1 MNVKDRLLLSGRNL
15 LGSLSRDDGY
25 LPYWH
30 MAVDGDLRAM
40 YQFRPYCTGHNVGR
54 WWNAMLRLE
63 RAAGFE
69 IPVEIEAAMLE
80 NSRRLSDNASGI
92 FLEDVDPCDPATWY
106 IHSYR
111 ETMLSFGL
119 LVECRGSNRA
129 AAWGRRAIEGM
140 SRASRDL
147 MEWKF
152 SFDGGPVRSKHGN
165 SAAPAYTH
173 GRAIEGLLCFHAATG
188 EPAAFKEAERLA
200 DFHFRFLL
208 NQDGSL
214 AGGCG
219 HHTHSYLNTLR
230 GLLKLAVLQGSRER
244 QELIYKTYREAV
256 SGMITR
262 SGFVTHDIGD
272 HYGGDIA
279 SAGDIAHIALL
290 LWDLFADPGL
300 LDDAERIARAR
311 LFPAQVREPVPIRPA
326 EVAGARDCYR
336 DLPIRFVGA
345 IGGSVGHVSGQTCVT
360 DFTASALHSL
370 IELWT
375 RTVDVEG
382 EVVRVNFHFDY
393 DLPELSV
400 RAERGEN
407 GARVTVVNRTGKEL
421 RLRYPGWA
429 DEGTCSVT
437 VDGRPV
443 EATVQNGF
451 VVVAQ
456 GEGAS
461 TSELR
466 FALPEYEEDELSR
479 DASAEEDTVVAFRW
493 RGDEIA
499 DVSSG
504 GPYMEPHP
512 ALCRSLL

>member
-1 MNVKDRLLLSGRNL
+1 MNVENRLLLTGRNL
-15 LGSLSRDDGY
+15 LGCLSRDRGY

-30 MAVDGDLRAM
+30 MAVDGELRAM
-40 YQFRPYCTGHNVGR
+40 YQFRRYSTGHNVGR
-54 WWNAMLRLE
+54 WWNTMLRLE
-63 RAAGFE
+63 RATGFE
-69 IPVEIEAAMLE
+69 IPAAMEAAMLE
-80 NSRRLSDNASGI
+80 NSWRLSDNPSGI
-92 FLEDVDPCDPATWY
+92 FLEDVDPRDPATWY

-119 LVECRGSNRA
+119 LAECRGSGRA
-129 AAWGRRAIEGM
+129 AECGRRAIERM

-152 SFDGGPVRSKHGN
+152 SFDGGPPLAKHGN

-188 EPAAFKEAERLA
+188 DPAALEEAERLA
-200 DFHFRFLL
+200 DFHFGYLL
-208 NQDGSL
+208 NEDGSL

-230 GLLKLAVLQGSRER
+230 GLLMLAVLQGSRER
-244 QELIYKTYREAV
+244 QELIYRTYRDAV

-272 HYGGDIA
+272 RYGGDIA

-290 LWDLFADPGL
+290 LWDRFADPGL

-311 LFPAQVREPVPIRPA
+311 LFPAQVREPVAIRPA
-326 EVAGARDCYR
+326 EEADTRDCYR
-336 DLPIRFVGA
+336 DLADRFVGA

-360 DFTASALHSL
+360 DFTAAALHSL

-375 RTVDVEG
+375 RTVDVE
-382 EVVRVNFHFDY
+382 EEIVRVNFHFDRE
-393 DLPELSV
+393 LPEV
-400 RAERGEN
+400 EVKAGRGES
-407 GARVTVVNRTGKEL
+407 GARVTVVNRTGREL
-421 RLRYPGWA
+421 RLRFPGWA
-429 DEGTCSVT
+429 DEGTCSLK

-443 EATVQNGF
+443 AVSVENGF
-451 VVVAQ
+451 VAVAQ
-456 GEGAS
+456 GEGAT

-466 FALPEYEEDELSR
+466 FALPEYEEEELSR
-479 DASAEEDTVVAFRW
+479 DEAAEEETVTFRW

-499 DVSSG
+499 GVSSG
-504 GPYMEPHP
+504 GPYMAPRP
-512 ALCRSLL
+512 ALCSSLL